1 MGFKFNVWLC
11 PLLFNCR
18 RPSFGQNGHIPH
30 FLIFFSVIVFFVIS
44 KRIMPL
50 LLMLIFFEVIH
61 PLAKF
66 QEARVV
72 WRLTLVLAPY
82 SVVLEKPKG
91 GVP

>member
-1 MGFKFNVWLC
+1 MRFKFNVWLS

-18 RPSFGQNGHIPH
+18 RPSLRQNGHIPH
-30 FLIFFSVIVFFVIS
+30 FFIFFSVIVFFVIS
-44 KRIMPL
+44 KRIMPF

-66 QEARVV
+66 QEASVV
-72 WRLTLVLAPY
+72 RRLTWVLAPY
-82 SVVLEKPKG
+82 SVVVEKPKG